1 MVAREGKDK
10 WEGSEKRE
18 EGGRRA
24 QDGEEGRGIG
34 KKAEE
39 WERECPTAGTPPPP
53 SSLVSTPQS
62 GQF

>member
-24 QDGEEGRGIG
+24 QDGEEGRGVG
-34 KKAEE
+34 
-39 WERECPTAGTPPPP
+39 ERVPNSWDPPPP